1 MSNPIDEYFKKN
13 LADVEVQPR
22 KDLFAEKIAPRIEQ
36 RKAGYFFSPWLRVAA
51 AVVLLLGAWQMLQIV
66 NTPQPEN
73 IVFPEEKPIAVE
85 QPKAIELPLPTSE
98 VKEFEADK
106 AAPIRK
112 ATQNTGGLV
121 STTAAG
127 NAPKNLQAQAPTTP
141 EVENTQVVAAE
152 TKTSYKVKLRIDP
165 AKYATKAQVE
175 EEPIVAAEVEETQ
188 TFTEYAA
195 AQFDNIKGGDK
206 LESPPKEWF
215 ELPKLA
221 VRMDG
226 NPLKKMLPGKE

>member
-13 LADVEVQPR
+13 LADVEVTPR

-51 AVVLLLGAWQMLQIV
+51 AVVLLFGAWQMFEMV

-73 IVFPEEKPIAVE
+73 ILFPEEKPIAVE
-85 QPKAIELPLPTSE
+85 QPKATELPVSTPE
-98 VKEFEADK
+98 VKAVEADK
-106 AAPIRK
+106 TAPIRT

-121 STTAAG
+121 STTSAGSAA
-127 NAPKNLQAQAPTTP
+127 KNLQAQNAITP
-141 EVENTQVVAAE
+141 EVETMPELAAE
-152 TKTSYKVKLRIDP
+152 TKTNYKVKLRINP
-165 AKYATKAQVE
+165 ANYASQAQE
-175 EEPIVAAEVEETQ
+175 QEQPIVASEVEETQ

-195 AQFDNIKGGDK
+195 AQFGNIKDGDK
-206 LESPPKEWF
+206 LQSPPKEWF

-226 NPLKKMLPGKE
+226 NPLKKILPNKE

>member
-13 LADVEVQPR
+13 LADVEVTPR

-51 AVVLLLGAWQMLQIV
+51 AVVLLFGAWQMFEMV

-73 IVFPEEKPIAVE
+73 IVFPDVNPIAVE
-85 QPKAIELPLPTSE
+85 QPKATELPVSTPE
-98 VKEFEADK
+98 VKEVEADK
-106 AAPIRK
+106 ATPIRN

-121 STTAAG
+121 STTSAGSAA
-127 NAPKNLQAQAPTTP
+127 KNLQSQNAVTP
-141 EVENTQVVAAE
+141 EVETMPELAAE
-152 TKTSYKVKLRIDP
+152 TKTNYKVKLRINP
-165 AKYATKAQVE
+165 ANYASQAQVK
-175 EEPIVAAEVEETQ
+175 EEPIVASEVEETQ

-195 AQFDNIKGGDK
+195 AQFDNIKDGDK
-206 LESPPKEWF
+206 LQSPPKEWF

-226 NPLKKMLPGKE
+226 NPLKKILPNKE

>member
-13 LADVEVQPR
+13 LADVEIQPS

-51 AVVLLLGAWQMLQIV
+51 AVVLLFGAWQMFEMV
-66 NTPQPEN
+66 NTPQPES
-73 IVFPEEKPIAVE
+73 IILPDEKPVAVE
-85 QPKAIELPLPTSE
+85 LPKATEMPIQTPE
-98 VKEFEADK
+98 VKEEEADK

-112 ATQNTGGLV
+112 ATQNSVGLV
-121 STTAAG
+121 STTSAG
-127 NAPKNLQAQAPTTP
+127 NAPKNLKAQKAISP
-141 EVENTQVVAAE
+141 EIETTQVMAAE
-152 TKTSYKVKLRIDP
+152 TKTNYKVKLRINP
-165 AKYATKAQVE
+165 ANYASKAIEQ

-195 AQFDNIKGGDK
+195 AQFENIKEGDK
-206 LESPPKEWF
+206 LQSPPKEWF
-215 ELPKLA
+215 ELPRLA